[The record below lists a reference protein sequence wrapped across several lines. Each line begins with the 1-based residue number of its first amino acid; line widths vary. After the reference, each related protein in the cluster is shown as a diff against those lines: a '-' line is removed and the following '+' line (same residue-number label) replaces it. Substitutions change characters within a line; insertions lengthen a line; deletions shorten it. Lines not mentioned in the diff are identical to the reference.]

1 MLVTSVNTNA
11 QTYNFEYYN
20 VEEGLPQSQ
29 VNAITQDS
37 RGHLWVGTQGGG
49 VCKFDGLTFKK
60 FKEIDGLSGDI
71 VTDISEDTKG
81 NIWVTSTW
89 GGITR
94 YNGRSF
100 LNFTKKDGFS
110 NNSNN
115 CVFTDKASRVWVGSN
130 TGLSVY
136 ENGVIKNFT
145 KKNADLSGTKVNCVT
160 EDNKG
165 NIWVGT
171 NEGITIFYK
180 DKKVFINKGDGL
192 ISDNVLVIK
201 QNLKG
206 DFYIGTDKGL
216 TVLLAGSIDES
227 KTYKFIPTPL
237 KNLEIKIT
245 ALLETKE
252 KEQWVAT
259 ELNGIYIISSTGEY
273 KQITKK
279 NGLPTN
285 SVSSL
290 FQDRSGNVWIGSDGG
305 GLIKYGNRA
314 FTYFNGVDGLS
325 NNGIFSIIEDNE
337 DNIWI
342 STNDEGVYKLKDN
355 QSSQYNI
362 NNGLKSN
369 TVLSSA
375 KDKNNNLWF
384 ATSNGLTK
392 YSNGKFKTYTT
403 ADGLPSNDIKVLL
416 IDKDDNLWI
425 GTNGNGLSKYN
436 HKIFTNY
443 TEKDGLPHNY
453 VHSLFQDTK
462 GNIWIGTGMGPVK
475 YNNNKFHS
483 YYGAKG
489 FCNNYVGS
497 ITEDKFGHI
506 WFGTDRCV
514 VRYDGLDFKSI
525 SVEQGLSSGV
535 IYLLHA
541 DKNGYVWVGTNNGI
555 DKINFD
561 SYGQIN
567 NVRNYKSKQGFKGVE
582 CNNRAIYEDHSG
594 NLWIG
599 TVKGLVKYNPK
610 ADKTNVFA
618 PQTHINNIKLFFENV
633 DWLNYS
639 KELIPWNN
647 LPKNLVLSHD
657 NNHLTFEF
665 SAINLILPEEIQYR
679 FKLENFDNKW
689 YQTTDKTSA
698 TYSNLPAGSY
708 TFKVIARNEDGVWN
722 QEPTTYPFTI
732 TAPWWKKWWAI
743 LLFVFAIF
751 YTIYK
756 ISSYR
761 EKQQKKISK
770 KLEQK
775 VKERTTLIETQRD
788 EKEVLLKEIHHRVKN
803 NMQVIISLLSIQSG
817 YTKDEAALALFDEA
831 KTRIRSMALIH
842 EKMYQTGDLAKIDFQ
857 DYIMALTN
865 DLIEAYAIDTD
876 IFLDIKIDKVK
887 FDIDTLIPL
896 GLLLNEVITNSLKY
910 AFKNHE
916 KGKIIIHLLLN
927 EDADLYTLTIG
938 DNGIGMPQ
946 EMFDKEE
953 GSLGMELIKI
963 FTTQLDGEIERLPD
977 EGTIFKIVFAP
988 RK

>member
-1 MLVTSVNTNA
+1 MTFISLNALA

-20 VEEGLPQSQ
+20 VEEGLSQSQ

-37 RGHLWVGTQGGG
+37 RGHLWIGTQGGG
-49 VCKFDGLTFKK
+49 VCKFDGLTFKQ

-71 VTDISEDTKG
+71 VTDISEDKSG
-81 NIWVTSTW
+81 NIWFTTTW
-89 GGITR
+89 GGITK

-100 LNFTKKDGFS
+100 LKFTKKDGFS
-110 NNSNN
+110 SEGNT
-115 CVFTDKASRVWVGSN
+115 CVYTDKAGKVWVGN
-130 TGLSVY
+130 NNGLSVY
-136 ENGVIKNFT
+136 NNGSIKNFT
-145 KKNADLSGTKVNCVT
+145 KKNIDLSGAKVNCVT
-160 EDNKG
+160 EDNNG
-165 NIWVGT
+165 NIWIGT

-180 DKKVFINKGDGL
+180 NKKVFINKGDGL
-192 ISDNVLVIK
+192 ISDNVLSIK
-201 QNLKG
+201 QCVNN
-206 DFYIGTDKGL
+206 DYILGTDKGL
-216 TVLLAGSIDES
+216 VVLLAGSIDES
-227 KTYKFIPTPL
+227 RAYKFTPTPL
-237 KNLEIKIT
+237 GNIDAKIT
-245 ALLETKE
+245 SLLETKE
-252 KEQWVAT
+252 KELWVGTASQ
-259 ELNGIYIISSTGEY
+259 GVFIISQTDEVL
-273 KQITKK
+273 QITKK
-279 NGLPTN
+279 NGLPNN
-285 SVSSL
+285 SVSAL
-290 FQDRSGNVWIGSDGG
+290 YQDRAGNVWIGSNGG

-314 FTYFNGVDGLS
+314 FTYFDEVKGLN
-325 NNGIFSIIEDNE
+325 NNGIFSIVEDKEN
-337 DNIWI
+337 NIWV
-342 STNDEGVYKLKDN
+342 STNDEGVYRFKDN
-355 QSSQYNI
+355 QSTQYDK

-369 TVLSSA
+369 TVRSSV
-375 KDKNNNLWF
+375 KDKNGDLWF
-384 ATSNGLTK
+384 GSSNGLTK
-392 YSNGKFKTYTT
+392 YSNGSFKTYTT
-403 ADGLPSNDIKVLL
+403 TDGLPSNEIKVLL

-425 GTNGNGLSKYN
+425 GTNGGGLSKYDY
-436 HKIFTNY
+436 KTFTNY

-483 YYGAKG
+483 YLGAKG

-525 SVEQGLSSGV
+525 SIEQGLSSGV

-541 DKNGYVWVGTNNGI
+541 DKSGHVWVGTNSGI
-555 DKINFD
+555 DKISFD
-561 SYGQIN
+561 SYGQISN
-567 NVRNYKSKQGFKGVE
+567 IRNYKSKQGFKGIE
-582 CNNRAIYEDHSG
+582 CNSRAIYEDHNS

-599 TVKGLVKYNPK
+599 TVKGLVKYNPT

-618 PQTHINNIKLFFENV
+618 PQTHINNIKLFFEDV
-633 DWLNYS
+633 DWLGYS
-639 KELIPWNN
+639 KELFPWNN

-665 SAINLILPEEIQYR
+665 SAINLILPEEVQYR
-679 FKLENFDNKW
+679 FKLENFDDKW
-689 YQTTDKTSA
+689 YQSTNKTSA
-698 TYSNLPAGSY
+698 TYSNLPAGDY

-722 QEPTTYPFTI
+722 QEPATYSFSI
-732 TAPWWKKWWAI
+732 TAPWWKEWWAI
-743 LLFVFAIF
+743 LLFMFAIF
-751 YTIYK
+751 YSIYK
-756 ISSYR
+756 VASFKEKRQR
-761 EKQQKKISK
+761 EISK
-770 KLEQK
+770 ELETK

-865 DLIEAYAIDTD
+865 DLIETYAIDTD

-887 FDIDTLIPL
+887 FNIDTLIPL

-910 AFKNHE
+910 AFKNRE
-916 KGKIIIHLLLN
+916 KGKITIHLLLN
-927 EDADLYTLTIG
+927 EDANLYTLTIG

-988 RK
+988 RN